1 MNNYLI
7 FDSKL
12 IQCKMKHLISIFTA
26 LFFII
31 NIANAQTVNSEI
43 RIIGGK
49 KYLIYNIKAGET
61 WASIA
66 EKSGITERSL
76 IDANEQAN
84 GSLKNVATLK
94 VGDNNRIRYS
104 MVGLLPVPP
113 ATKLPTPMV
122 GIVYFLEDK
131 KSKSYSL
138 FLHHTTK

>member
-12 IQCKMKHLISIFTA
+12 IQCKMKHLLSIFTA

-94 VGDNNRIRYS
+94 VPI
-104 MVGLLPVPP
+104 
-113 ATKLPTPMV
+113 
-122 GIVYFLEDK
+122 K
-131 KSKSYSL
+131 KS
-138 FLHHTTK
+138 TKNVLNENTLNNKNSIKIEHENALNNNK